1 VVSIRQGR
9 DVPHAASLFVEA
21 VSQLRYNRLLE
32 EKDMKLADK
41 IRALLRSR
49 VAPSPARSRRIPRQR
64 PGPVARAL
72 LPIESGAGWGFILK
86 PADDATR
93 FLDDLAEQLALE
105 AYLNGAD
112 FRFSD
117 EELAS
122 RVLAAVDRAVGRGE
136 LVREEASGG
145 SAGRERWISAQQEH
159 IDQLVA
165 WWHMQGG
172 PDVEAKVI

>member
-1 VVSIRQGR
+1 
-9 DVPHAASLFVEA
+9 
-21 VSQLRYNRLLE
+21 
-32 EKDMKLADK
+32 MKLADK

-49 VAPSPARSRRIPRQR
+49 VAPSPAQRRRRVPLQR
-64 PGPVARAL
+64 PGPVPQTL
-72 LPIESGAGWGFILK
+72 LPNDYDAGWSFALR
-86 PADDATR
+86 PADAAVR
-93 FLDDLAEQLALE
+93 FLNDLADQLALE

-122 RVLAAVDRAVGRGE
+122 RVLAAVDRAVARGE
-136 LVREEASGG
+136 LVRDEAGG
-145 SAGRERWISAQQEH
+145 SGAGPEGWIAAQQER

-165 WWHMQGG
+165 WWHIQGG